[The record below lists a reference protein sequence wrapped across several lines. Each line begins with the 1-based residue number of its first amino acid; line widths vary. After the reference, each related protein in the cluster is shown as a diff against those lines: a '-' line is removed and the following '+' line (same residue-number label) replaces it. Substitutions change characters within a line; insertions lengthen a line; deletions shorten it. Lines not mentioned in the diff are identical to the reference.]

1 MEAGQLEVLL
11 LALSVYLVN
20 VPLGYWRARAKEAGR
35 RWEVLAAIHAA
46 VPYAALARREAGLG
60 LPGLVLF
67 VSLYFL
73 GQATGSLLFAARR
86 RARGGRGG

>member
-1 MEAGQLEVLL
+1 MEAGSLEVLA

-20 VPLGYWRARAKEAGR
+20 VPLGYWRASAKARGR

-60 LPGLVLF
+60 YLGLVIF

-73 GQATGSLLFAARR
+73 GQATGGLLFQARE
-86 RARGGRGG
+86 RAGGRTS